1 MLSRMDV
8 VLPNEG
14 NEKLNYNTGAL
25 LYGYMME
32 QIGEYAQALHEQG
45 IKPYSQYLFFDKAQ
59 NSYVWRINTMTESA
73 YERLLLP
80 LKDALKKDIFIKNKE
95 MNIAYEKMVDYK
107 QISNDELLKKYYLSD
122 TTAKYIT
129 LKFVTPC
136 SFHSFGEHVFV
147 PDIRL
152 IMKSFM
158 SKADAFTEVSFQ
170 DEETLQSLVQNIR
183 LSEYSIKSTVYY
195 LSRVKIKSFV
205 GTVTF
210 VVNGPD
216 MLKRLA
222 GMLFGYGEYS
232 GVGVKSTQGMGGIQ
246 IL

>member
-95 MNIAYEKMVDYK
+95 MNIAYEKMVD
-107 QISNDELLKKYYLSD
+107 
-122 TTAKYIT
+122 
-129 LKFVTPC
+129 
-136 SFHSFGEHVFV
+136 
-147 PDIRL
+147 
-152 IMKSFM
+152 
-158 SKADAFTEVSFQ
+158 
-170 DEETLQSLVQNIR
+170 
-183 LSEYSIKSTVYY
+183 
-195 LSRVKIKSFV
+195 
-205 GTVTF
+205 
-210 VVNGPD
+210 
-216 MLKRLA
+216 
-222 GMLFGYGEYS
+222 
-232 GVGVKSTQGMGGIQ
+232 
-246 IL
+246 